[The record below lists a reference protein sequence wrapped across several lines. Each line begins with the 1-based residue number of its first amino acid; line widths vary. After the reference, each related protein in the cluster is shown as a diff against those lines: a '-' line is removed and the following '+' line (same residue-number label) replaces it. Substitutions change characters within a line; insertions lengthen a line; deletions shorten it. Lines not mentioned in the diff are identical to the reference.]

1 MKKLLTTLFLFAFL
15 MTSIIGV
22 SALEEPMRSVDA
34 IIAEIRTDLGITVDE
49 TIDVTLVD
57 QVLLEELGDSV
68 MEAYIGDSEQHEAL
82 DVYYGGDDSETL
94 TDLHIQIGE
103 DYLNGYPIT
112 MMTFM
117 RYGYAN
123 QTNTNDYNANQRY
136 GMMGRNYRYNDT
148 NDQTYYGMMGRNY
161 RYNDTNDQTY
171 YGMMGRNYTNQNGLG
186 SNYANINPNDNYGMM
201 NNFSSGGMIMGFIG
215 FALIIGL
222 LVYLFSTQNRAHGYT
237 TINSNNAMNILKERY
252 ARGEITREE
261 FLQISSTIK

>member
-34 IIAEIRTDLGITVDE
+34 IVAEIRTDLGITVDE
-49 TIDVTLVD
+49 TIDVTLVH
-57 QVLLEELGDSV
+57 QVLLKELGDSV

-82 DVYYGGDDSETL
+82 DEYYGGDDSETL

-117 RYGYAN
+117 RYGYAD
-123 QTNTNDYNANQRY
+123 QTNTNDYNTNQRY

-148 NDQTYYGMMGRNY
+148 NDQTYYGMMGRNN
-161 RYNDTNDQTY
+161 RLNRNDD
-171 YGMMGRNYTNQNGLG
+171 NYTYTQDYRNN
-186 SNYANINPNDNYGMM
+186 GMM
-201 NNFSSGGMIMGFIG
+201 NKFGSGGMIMGFIG

>member
-1 MKKLLTTLFLFAFL
+1 MVRQMKKLFTILFLFAFL
-15 MTSIIGV
+15 MVSVIGV
-22 SALEEPMRSVDA
+22 SALETPMRSVDE
-34 IIAEIRTDLGITVDE
+34 IILEIRTDLGITVNDA
-49 TIDVTLVD
+49 IDVNLVD
-57 QVLLEELGDSV
+57 QVLLEELGDSI

-82 DVYYGGDDSETL
+82 DVYYGGEDSETL

-117 RYGYAN
+117 RYGYAD
-123 QTNTNDYNANQRY
+123 QTNTNDYNTNQRY
-136 GMMGRNYRYNDT
+136 GMMGRNYRNNDT
-148 NDQTYYGMMGRNY
+148 NDQTYYGMMGRN
-161 RYNDTNDQTY
+161 N
-171 YGMMGRNYTNQNGLG
+171 TNQNGLG
-186 SNYANINPNDNYGMM
+186 FNYANANSNGNYGMM
-201 NNFSSGGMIMGFIG
+201 NNFGSGGMIMGFIG

-222 LVYLFSTQNRAHGYT
+222 FVYLFSTQNRAHGYT